1 MQQGN
6 AVAAGPGFFL
16 SSVPRPTSKER
27 RRSDLPG
34 SWRTPLYARP
44 ALRPRQDGIRLAILA
59 PHPAWP
65 SWSNK
70 LPAPT
75 GFSISG
81 LHHTAYALAVY
92 ASQRGSP
99 LHHARLATGW
109 WLTSTRWDSIPTGFH
124 RKVSLTYIRSP
135 SPKLCLAH
143 IQVQLRSRIDCSNS
157 LNSSACRGPLH
168 SRARIESQGHRDV
181 PRLAWVKAERGSLL
195 RPEGR
200 SASNQHN

>member
-6 AVAAGPGFFL
+6 AVAAGPGFW

-44 ALRPRQDGIRLAILA
+44 ALRPRQDGIRLAILTS
-59 PHPAWP
+59 HPARP
-65 SWSNK
+65 SCSNK

-92 ASQRGSP
+92 ASQCGSP

-109 WLTSTRWDSIPTGFH
+109 WLTSARWDSIPTGFQ
-124 RKVSLTYIRSP
+124 REVSLSYIRSP
-135 SPKLCLAH
+135 SPKLGLAH
-143 IQVQLRSRIDCSNS
+143 IQIQFDGIPIQQETRAFHNIPSGTHVRNRTTVEPLRLVR
-157 LNSSACRGPLH
+157 AVRGAAV
-168 SRARIESQGHRDV
+168 RAKHR
-181 PRLAWVKAERGSLL
+181 
-195 RPEGR
+195 
-200 SASNQHN
+200 